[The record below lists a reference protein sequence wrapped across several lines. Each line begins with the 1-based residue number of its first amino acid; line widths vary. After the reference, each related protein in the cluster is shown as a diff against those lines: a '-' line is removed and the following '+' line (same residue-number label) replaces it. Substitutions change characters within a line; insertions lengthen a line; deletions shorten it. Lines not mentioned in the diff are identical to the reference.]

1 VKKLKGCSVN
11 THIKQK
17 LLTQVKDSGGCTQSK
32 GGSFTEKKKKK
43 KRLTCRWSPKS
54 ASSLSSVFG
63 AIARSVGG
71 GLRVTGP
78 L

>member
-1 VKKLKGCSVN
+1 MLKILEDAHN
-11 THIKQK
+11 QK
-17 LLTQVKDSGGCTQSK
+17 EAALQTKR
-32 GGSFTEKKKKK
+32 KKK

-63 AIARSVGG
+63 AIARSVGE
-71 GLRVTGP
+71 GLSVTGP